1 MYKCEHYTDSIFYQL
16 KQTAR
21 LCKYLGS
28 TIFAKLNI
36 PITLDEFAAMDIIM
50 VNGEICQRDL
60 AKLLLKD
67 RPNTGRILD
76 SLEEKK
82 YIERFADTKNNRLV
96 RRMKLTSEGE
106 SVFNMASEIIRNY
119 VAKTPRAFSED
130 DKKQLKFLLQ
140 KFKESLEQEVEVN
153 I

>member
-1 MYKCEHYTDSIFYQL
+1 MYKCEHYTDSIFYQM
-16 KQTAR
+16 KQAAR

-28 TIFAKLNI
+28 EIFAKLNM
-36 PITLDEFAAMDIIM
+36 PITIDEFAAMDIIM
-50 VNGEICQRDL
+50 VHGEICQRDL

-96 RRMKLTSEGE
+96 KRMKLTPEGKT
-106 SVFNMASEIIRNY
+106 VIDMASKIVQDY
-119 VAKTPRAFSED
+119 VAKISTTFSED
-130 DKKQLKFLLQ
+130 DKAQLKYLLQ
-140 KFKESLEQEVEVN
+140 KFKESLEQEIKVN